1 MSTSSQTK
9 WFRILEM
16 RWNNLFNKFRT
27 GTPSGCS
34 LCLAGYCWDP
44 SFDLLP
50 MLLLRVHMGN
60 LFPRMLPS
68 NRSCLSWALSR
79 SSAPCIHMVPWG
91 QRQMVAAY
99 HLKVDQ
105 VRLYHTGAILEFL
118 WDFGERW
125 GRWRGKRWGCDN
137 QPLGFFPQQH
147 LCFLP
152 VLISCLVHS
161 FILQTA
167 PCPGQRLRAQEP
179 LVSAVSRKPHPG
191 KGLANLL
198 QRHPSHGIKYGTG
211 HIVRTLGEML
221 CLDLVSPL
229 LNALR
234 IQFSHSTTDLE
245 RSYDCM
251 AFNSVNIDFRWEKFQ
266 AIEMG
271 RHLLSWL
278 KQVQLQV

>member
-1 MSTSSQTK
+1 MYTYGALGAGTDGGSLPPEDWSSK
-9 WFRILEM
+9 ALPYWCHSRVPVGFWREM
-16 RWNNLFNKFRT
+16 GKMEREKLRMWQ
-27 GTPSGCS
+27 PASG
-34 LCLAGYCWDP
+34 
-44 SFDLLP
+44 
-50 MLLLRVHMGN
+50 
-60 LFPRMLPS
+60 
-68 NRSCLSWALSR
+68 
-79 SSAPCIHMVPWG
+79 I
-91 QRQMVAAY
+91 
-99 HLKVDQ
+99 
-105 VRLYHTGAILEFL
+105 
-118 WDFGERW
+118 
-125 GRWRGKRWGCDN
+125 
-137 QPLGFFPQQH
+137 FPQQH
-147 LCFLP
+147 LCFLL
-152 VLISCLVHS
+152 VLISCLVYS

-167 PCPGQRLRAQEP
+167 PCPGQRLKAQEP

-234 IQFSHSTTDLE
+234 IQFSHSTDDLE

-266 AIEMG
+266 AIETG

-278 KQVQLQV
+278 KQAQLQV